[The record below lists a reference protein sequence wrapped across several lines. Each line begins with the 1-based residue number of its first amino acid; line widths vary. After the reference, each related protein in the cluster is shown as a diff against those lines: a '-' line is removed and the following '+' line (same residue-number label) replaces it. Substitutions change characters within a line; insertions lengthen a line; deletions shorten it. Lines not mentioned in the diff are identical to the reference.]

1 MLNRLLSLL
10 PLKELLI
17 LLYLAGTFP
26 ALWERLASLGPS
38 PALLI
43 YIGLWAVL
51 TSCVV
56 LAAYVRS
63 HWVRLVYG
71 SLLAA
76 SAFFLVSY
84 ERITGEH
91 LAYDGFINMV
101 NSSGFAGDAVQQHL
115 QPLVWSLGTSL
126 LLLAAILLKPRIGLR
141 LPSYA
146 LLAAPLAAV
155 LLLSSIL
162 FVRGGEGAR
171 GLPAAITPLA
181 YATILAYELASDQT
195 GPRQDVALSPA
206 RPPASRDIVLVIDE
220 SIVGNYLDIN
230 RSGGARSGLGEARPG
245 IFVGNFGDA
254 ASITNCSVGTN
265 FTLRHGGNRDDYQ
278 RINATMPTIWQ
289 YARRAGFHTVYID
302 GQRTGGG
309 LHNMMDAGERGQI
322 DAFVQFDRVEV
333 RDRDMAAADRIAELL
348 GNKRPDFI
356 LVNKVGAHFPV
367 HDKFPDSHMRYRP
380 ALPRGRFTGI
390 SDTGSRAGFGG
401 TAEDWREYRNSYRN
415 TIEWN
420 VGAFFDRLFRQA
432 DFADATMIYTS
443 DHGQDLHERGT
454 AGLDTHCSTDPVPEE
469 GLVPLVVVEGSGG
482 DTPGWQSAVEAN
494 RNRVSHYQIFPTLL
508 ALMGYDPKQV
518 RPSYGASLL
527 ERSNDPSTFNAR
539 FNARLGREPVWKSIH
554 GERRSAGNGARL
566 Q

>member
-1 MLNRLLSLL
+1 MPPLL

-17 LLYLAGTFP
+17 LLWVAISLP
-26 ALWERLASLGPS
+26 SLWERAGSLGPS

-51 TSCVV
+51 TSCVA

-63 HWVRLVYG
+63 RWVRLFYG

-76 SAFFLVSY
+76 STFFLDSY
-84 ERITGEH
+84 ERITGEQ
-91 LAYDGFINMV
+91 LAYDAFINMV
-101 NSSGFAGDAVQQHL
+101 NSSGFAGDALRQHL
-115 QPLVWSLGTSL
+115 QPMARSLGTSL

-141 LPSYA
+141 LPPYA
-146 LLAAPLAAV
+146 PLAAPVAAV

-162 FVRGGEGAR
+162 FARGGEGAR
-171 GLPAAITPLA
+171 GLPAPITPLA

-195 GPRQDVALSPA
+195 GSRQDVALRPLH
-206 RPPASRDIVLVIDE
+206 PPATRDIVLVIDE
-220 SIVGNYLDIN
+220 SIGGNYLDIN
-230 RSGGARSGLGEARPG
+230 RPGGARSGLGEAPPG
-245 IFVGNFGDA
+245 VFVGNFGHA

-265 FTLRHGGNRDDYQ
+265 VTLRHGGTRDDYQ
-278 RINATMPTIWQ
+278 RINATMPPIWQ

-309 LHNMMDAGERGQI
+309 LHNMMDAGEQGQI
-322 DAFVQFDRVEV
+322 EEFVQFARVEV
-333 RDRDMAAADRIAELL
+333 RDRDMAAADRIAKLL
-348 GNKRPDFI
+348 GNSRPDFI

-367 HDKFPDSHMRYRP
+367 HDKFPDSHMKYRP

-401 TAEDWREYRNSYRN
+401 TPADWREYRNSYRN

-420 VGAFFDRLFRQA
+420 VGAFFDRLFDQA
-432 DFADATMIYTS
+432 DFAGATLIYTS
-443 DHGQDLHERGT
+443 DHGQDLHERG
-454 AGLDTHCSTDPVPEE
+454 ASGLDTHCSTHPVPEE
-469 GLVPLVVVEGSGG
+469 GLVPLVVVKGSGG
-482 DTPGWQSAVEAN
+482 DSLGWQSAVEAN

-508 ALMGYDPKQV
+508 ALMGYDQKQV
-518 RPSYGASLL
+518 GPLYGASLL

-554 GERRSAGNGARL
+554 GERRSAENGARL
-566 Q
+566 P